1 MPSIPILLN
10 IHNNST
16 YNRKK
21 IMSVILS
28 IQSVKFKNSVGRTD
42 NNLECNQNENEPSN
56 IVVLQ
61 RVGVVPVLFP
71 WVIESL
77 VSRV

>member
-21 IMSVILS
+21 IMPVILS

-56 IVVLQ
+56 ICLWSYKE
-61 RVGVVPVLFP
+61 LA
-71 WVIESL
+71 
-77 VSRV
+77 